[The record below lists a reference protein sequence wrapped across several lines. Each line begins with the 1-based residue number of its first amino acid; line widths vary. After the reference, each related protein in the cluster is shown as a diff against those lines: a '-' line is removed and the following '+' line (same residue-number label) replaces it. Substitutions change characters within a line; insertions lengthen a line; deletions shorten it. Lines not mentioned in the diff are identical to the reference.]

1 MSVKKKTQKAKPK
14 KTANNPKKKAVKK
27 TATKK
32 AITKKTKAIFVA
44 HLIGFPADIKK
55 IKSVINNKHI

>member
-14 KTANNPKKKAVKK
+14 KTAINPKKKAVKK

-32 AITKKTKAIFVA
+32 VITKKVKFA
-44 HLIGFPADIKK
+44 KM
-55 IKSVINNKHI
+55 